1 LPTHAWGRR
10 YRPHACF
17 LHVLNPGGTR
27 FQKARAMTRTRL
39 ALPAVLAAAL
49 LTGGAAATTASAAVP
64 SATTITKARLAG
76 ADRYKTA
83 VAISRA
89 NFVAPQEWVVVS
101 SGQNFPDALAA
112 GPMAAFLEAPLLLV
126 PTSGTLPSAVAT
138 EIKRLQTKSIMVVG
152 GPAAVS
158 DGMVDQ
164 LAKLVTDPAN
174 NIAFSDG
181 PNRYATAASTSDG
194 FQPPVVNVPVYIAS
208 GTTFA
213 DALGGGAA
221 ASLAGG
227 TMLLTTPTRLPSET
241 AAALRRLKPSKVI
254 VLGGT
259 AAVSSAV
266 LSQVKGVVGS
276 AVPVTRVGGSDRF
289 ATAARLSA
297 ATMGSAK
304 EVFLANGLNYPD
316 ALAGGPVAPYFGGRP
331 LLLTKKD
338 CVPSSTLAEIKRL
351 GATKV
356 TALGGTGAVSDAALS
371 LKPC

>member
-1 LPTHAWGRR
+1 MIRTH
-10 YRPHACF
+10 
-17 LHVLNPGGTR
+17 
-27 FQKARAMTRTRL
+27 L
-39 ALPAVLAAAL
+39 ALPAVLGAAL
-49 LTGGAAATTASAAVP
+49 LAGGTAAATASAATP

-83 VAISRA
+83 VAISKA
-89 NFVAPQEWVVVS
+89 NFVAPQDWVVVS
-101 SGQNFPDALAA
+101 SGQNFPDALGA
-112 GPMAAFLEAPLLLV
+112 GPMASFLEAPLLLV
-126 PTSGTLPSAVAT
+126 PAQGTLPSSVAA
-138 EIKRLQTKSIMVVG
+138 ELDRLKTQNVIVVG

-158 DGMVDQ
+158 NSMVSQ
-164 LAKLVTDPAN
+164 LAKHAPAN
-174 NIAFSDG
+174 HTYTVDG
-181 PNRYATAASTSDG
+181 ANRYDTAAQTSEG
-194 FQPPVVNVPVYIAS
+194 FDPPVVSVPVYIAS

-227 TMLLTTPTRLPSET
+227 TMLLTTPTKLPSES
-241 AAALRRLKPSKVI
+241 AAALKRLKPSKVV

-259 AAVSSAV
+259 GAVSNSV

-276 AVPVTRVGGSDRF
+276 TVPVSRVGGSDRF
-289 ATAARLSA
+289 ATAAKLSA
-297 ATMGSAK
+297 ATVPSAK

-316 ALAGGPVAPYFGGRP
+316 ALAGGPVAPYFDGRP

-356 TALGGTGAVSDAALS
+356 TALGGTGVVSDAALS